1 MSKKLTKEIIKSRA
15 NEDKIET
22 IKTLN
27 LWGNKLEDISLLKEL
42 PLLEILSLSS
52 NHIHDLSVFQNLKN
66 IKELYLRENLINDFK
81 QIEYL
86 KYCKKLEILSLT
98 DNPITKQQNYRQ
110 KILEILPHLKK
121 LDEQDNILDKNPPPP
136 SSFGLFKKIF
146 PKRTNIND
154 KNKNENNENN
164 IININKNNNFI
175 SSYNSKKNNILNKS
189 FQKKN
194 TIGTFRKTD
203 NKKDGNFNLDLSV
216 DLSKI
221 PMSLKNADK
230 TINNNLGNKQMAMD
244 HKNNN
249 NLTDSVIANK
259 YNKKI
264 AGNFKKERCTLFK
277 YQEFDEPKNNNQKIE
292 NKPNKQKI
300 ENNKINNKNNNIK
313 NEETV
318 LKSIKLLLETL
329 NMKELNIVNDEV
341 KKMIEKQNK

>member
-1 MSKKLTKEIIKSRA
+1 MSIKLTRDIIKSRA
-15 NEDKIET
+15 NEDKLET

-27 LWGNKLEDISLLKEL
+27 LWGNKLDDISLLKEL
-42 PLLEILSLSS
+42 PSLEILSLSS
-52 NHIHDLSVFQNLKN
+52 NHIYDLSVFQNLKN

-98 DNPITKQQNYRQ
+98 DNPIVNQPNYRQ
-110 KILEILPHLKK
+110 KILEILPQLKK

-154 KNKNENNENN
+154 KIKNENNEN
-164 IININKNNNFI
+164 INMNKNII
-175 SSYNSKKNNILNKS
+175 SSYTSKKNDMLNKS
-189 FQKKN
+189 FQKKK
-194 TIGTFRKTD
+194 TIGTFRKTN
-203 NKKDGNFNLDLSV
+203 NKKDGNLNLELSV
-216 DLSKI
+216 DLSKN
-221 PMSLKNADK
+221 PMSLKNPEK
-230 TINNNLGNKQMAMD
+230 LNNNLANKQGAND
-244 HKNNN
+244 YKKNS
-249 NLTDSVIANK
+249 NLTDSNIANK

-277 YQEFDEPKNNNQKIE
+277 YQEFDEPKNSSQKTE
-292 NKPNKQKI
+292 NKLNKQKN
-300 ENNKINNKNNNIK
+300 ENNKTNNKNNNIK

-318 LKSIKLLLETL
+318 MKSIKLLLETL
-329 NMKELNIVNDEV
+329 NKKELNIINDEI